1 MSLIDLINS
10 GTNVSFTI
18 TAKDLHD
25 VINYTVSETRKELE
39 QLIADER
46 SEVYMSPNEV
56 SEMLNVSLT
65 TLWRWSKRGYLIPL
79 EIGGKRK
86 YKKSDVKTKLLT
98 IDNII

>member
-25 VINYTVSETRKELE
+25 VINYTVCETRKELE

-86 YKKSDVKTKLLT
+86 YKKSDVKKKLLT